1 MGKIIQ
7 ISKEI
12 ERKANEINSLNPM
25 PKIQAEF
32 SPELEKALIKLYMAV
47 INYNGKKPFLGTRE

>member
-12 ERKANEINSLNPM
+12 ERKANEINSLNLM